1 MIGIIGAMPEE
12 IQEIKSQIQH
22 VEIINHHPRTF
33 FKGMIHNQEVVLVLA
48 GIGKTN
54 AAITT
59 SLLIELFDITAI
71 VNIGVA
77 GGQNGAKHNDVIVS
91 TSVLY
96 HDVDVSKF
104 GKYVPGQVPGHDP
117 EFIADNHLVEL
128 SIQVLE
134 QQHIP
139 YKKGRIAS
147 GDQFVYSTKTVVAIN
162 QLYPDVYAI
171 EMEAAAIAHTASI
184 YNIPFVIFRSI
195 SDVLD
200 DPTQHEDFQT
210 FLLSATKQAS
220 TLLLE
225 LLRVI

>member
-1 MIGIIGAMPEE
+1 M
-12 IQEIKSQIQH
+12 
-22 VEIINHHPRTF
+22 
-33 FKGMIHNQEVVLVLA
+33 
-48 GIGKTN
+48 
-54 AAITT
+54 
-59 SLLIELFDITAI
+59 
-71 VNIGVA
+71 
-77 GGQNGAKHNDVIVS
+77 
-91 TSVLY
+91 
-96 HDVDVSKF
+96 
-104 GKYVPGQVPGHDP
+104 
-117 EFIADNHLVEL
+117 
-128 SIQVLE
+128 
-134 QQHIP
+134 
-139 YKKGRIAS
+139 
-147 GDQFVYSTKTVVAIN
+147 YSTKTVVAIN